1 MPWEVLKK
9 VTENPCPWRRGSQEK
24 LFRKRECLLK
34 KVQADPVRYSAAI
47 REAEPWY
54 RPHMDLRGC
63 CTAIC

>member
-1 MPWEVLKK
+1 MLWEILKK
-9 VTENPCPWRRGSQEK
+9 VIENPRPWKRGSQEK
-24 LFRKRECLLK
+24 LFSKGECLLK
-34 KVQADPVRYSAAI
+34 EVQPDAVRHSVAI